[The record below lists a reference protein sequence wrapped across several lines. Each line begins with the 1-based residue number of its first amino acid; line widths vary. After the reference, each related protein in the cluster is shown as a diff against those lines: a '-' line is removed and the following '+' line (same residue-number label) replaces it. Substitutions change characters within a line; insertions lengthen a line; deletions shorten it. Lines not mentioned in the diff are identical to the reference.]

1 MQTVNIWFGNLV
13 KKVAMGD
20 ATPMLCS
27 KCNIVTITGTIVSLF
42 VASGKSVLVMVM
54 TLWLINILSS

>member
-1 MQTVNIWFGNLV
+1 
-13 KKVAMGD
+13 MGD